1 MSEQPRLAVN
11 VRPPST
17 LDNARRRIFERTIRA
32 EDLEDRVKEEIQ
44 IRLNALESRIEK
56 LKEEKSAKT
65 KEKKVLEAR
74 LKDAEDKRRSKVTEH
89 ERKHKASADKI
100 LALRQHENDLKL
112 RGDRASNLL
121 KRVSLLSIPES
132 ELFANV
138 LVHV

>member
-74 LKDAEDKRRSKVTEH
+74 LKDAEDKRRSKVTER